1 MKQNGMIGLGS
12 GKLGST
18 VNSIVYGTQVQ
29 REYRAHISNP
39 STTEQVDQ
47 RARFKLASQ
56 VAAALSPVIAIPRK
70 GFASPRNQFVKNNF
84 NFFYSDGDTAQV
96 SYENLQLTTGN
107 AGLPGI
113 HIFRSSNDGIT
124 IELAESATSAVNRVC
139 YSVFKKT
146 SEDKLQ
152 LIASVIVDNAG
163 SNGFYSTTIPYVDG
177 ELIVYAYGMKDANA
191 KATAKYGNY
200 KVTTG
205 EDLAALIMSRK
216 IKEKDYSITETRGTT
231 LPTSDNEA
239 DQPDPGKARVYLT
252 AYLGGSVSAPGM
264 SGNYVDV
271 NIGSS
276 LTITATPDTNM
287 LFRGWYYNGLQ
298 EPFSTTNPLTLTVNQ
313 SLDIIGRFIYQ
324 QGIE

>member
-12 GKLGST
+12 GKLGTS

-39 STTEQVDQ
+39 STKDQVDQ

-70 GFASPRNQFVKNNF
+70 GFETPRNRFVKNNF
-84 NFFYSDGDTAQV
+84 NYFYADGDNAQV
-96 SYENLQLTTGN
+96 SYENLQLTAGN

-124 IELAESATSAVNRVC
+124 IELAESAASAVNRVC

-152 LIASVIVDNAG
+152 LIASVVVTEAG
-163 SNGFYSTTIPYVDG
+163 NTGMFRTLVPYVDG

-200 KVTTG
+200 KVATG

-216 IKEKDYSITETRGTT
+216 IKEKDYSVTETRGTT
-231 LPTSDNEA
+231 LPFEDNET
-239 DQPDPGKARVYLT
+239 DQPDPGKVRVYVMGSW
-252 AYLGGSVSAPGM
+252 GGSASAPGV
-264 SGNYVDV
+264 SNGYVDV
-271 NIGSS
+271 DYGSS
-276 LTITATPDTNM
+276 LTLTASPAQG
-287 LFRGWYYNGLQ
+287 FRFIGWYNNGEQ
-298 EPFSTTNPLTLTVNQ
+298 TAFSEVNPLTLTITQ
-313 SLDIIGRFIYQ
+313 MRDIRARFDTE
-324 QGIE
+324 GIE